1 MINIQSATVE
11 NIIIH
16 QVGNK
21 SREEGYR
28 FSSVEATDDGGVKEL
43 LVHHYLASVVKGGG
57 DGFVFFHESDVELN
71 EIFHFCKEIFT
82 DPTRFCDASESIA
95 KHLYAHSL
103 HPNVSAGD
111 LLVVR
116 FNGVQQDGEPC
127 QAIGIFKSE
136 IREPYLSVEEVD
148 GGFSLHSDR
157 GISLGMV
164 QKGALIL
171 DDSYTVFAVD
181 KLSNKTKYWLESF
194 LKVKKKPTE
203 KACLKSLTQL
213 VKQVTNEIEEPTRAI
228 EYNRA
233 LTDQVSND
241 GALTIEDIKQISSE
255 FIAPEM
261 VAEVIA
267 KTEARDQITLPDT
280 IDVPAEKLTE
290 AVRKGS
296 RKIRVM
302 AGLELVFQDKYQIAS
317 IDKDEDTESDS
328 ITVTLKLGR
337 RHS

>member
-1 MINIQSATVE
+1 MINIQAATVE

-16 QVGNK
+16 QIGNK
-21 SREEGYR
+21 ARDEGYR
-28 FSSVEATDDGGVKEL
+28 LSTVEATDDGGVKEL

-57 DGFVFFHESDVELN
+57 DGYVFFHESDLELN
-71 EIFHFCKEIFT
+71 EVFHFCKAIFA
-82 DPTRFCDASESIA
+82 DPDQFRSASESLA
-95 KHLYAHSL
+95 KHLYAQSL

-116 FNGVQQDGEPC
+116 FSGLQHDGEPR

-136 IREPYLSVEEVD
+136 IREPYLSVEEID
-148 GGFSLHSDR
+148 GGFSLHGDR

-171 DDSYTVFAVD
+171 DESYTVFAVD
-181 KLSNKTKYWLESF
+181 KLSSKTKYWLESF

-213 VKQVTNEIEEPTRAI
+213 VKQVTHEIEEPAQVL

-233 LTDQVSND
+233 LTEQAIND
-241 GALTIEDIKQISSE
+241 GALKIEDLKQISAG
-255 FIAPEM
+255 FIAPEV

-267 KTEARDQITLPDT
+267 KTEARDQIALPDT
-280 IDVPAEKLTE
+280 IEVPTEKLTE

-302 AGLELVFQDKYQIAS
+302 AGLELVFQDKYQIDS
-317 IDKDEDTESDS
+317 IDKDEDSDTDS
-328 ITVTLKLGR
+328 ITVTLKLAR
-337 RHS
+337 RPV